1 MEGLEAIGGIAGAE
15 TQSRSVDYSNVT
27 EVPGLRTTN
36 EGIAMLR
43 SRYALAAQ
51 YSVGKRV
58 LEVGCGAGIGLNYL
72 ARRARSLVGGDYTG
86 SLLRRAQQELH
97 GRCPLIQLDA
107 HHLPFRDGSFD
118 LVILFEAIYYL
129 ADPVQFVR
137 ECRRVLDVGGILLL
151 STVNPEWVAFNPS
164 PFSKRYLSL
173 LDLGQLLKEH
183 DFDAEIY
190 GTFPVRAAGM
200 RQEWT
205 EKIRKAAVRLH
216 LIPAT
221 MKGKEF
227 LKRLFYGRLET
238 LPTDLDEDRMAPPP
252 LYSLAPGADAT
263 GYKVL
268 HGVGRL
274 KTHASTF
281 DRREDCAAKMSHCN

>member
-1 MEGLEAIGGIAGAE
+1 MEGLKAIGSMSGAE
-15 TQSRSVDYSNVT
+15 TPSRFVDYSHVT

-58 LEVGCGAGIGLNYL
+58 LEVGCGAGIGLNYM
-72 ARRARSLVGGDYTG
+72 ARHARSLVGGDYTG
-86 SLLRRAQQELH
+86 PLLRRAQQQLRC
-97 GRCPLIQLDA
+97 RCPLVQLDA
-107 HHLPFRDGSFD
+107 HHLPFRDSSFD

-137 ECRRVLDVGGILLL
+137 ECRRVLDVGGILLVC
-151 STVNPEWVAFNPS
+151 TVNPEWAAFNPS
-164 PFSKRYLSL
+164 PFSKRYLSAR
-173 LDLGQLLKEH
+173 DLGQLLKEH

-190 GTFPVRAAGM
+190 GTFPVRAASR

-205 EKIRKAAVRLH
+205 EKIRRAAVRLH

-221 MKGKEF
+221 MKGKEL
-227 LKRLFYGRLET
+227 LKRLFYGRLVT
-238 LPTDLDEDRMAPPP
+238 LPTDLDEDHIAPQP
-252 LYSLAPGADAT
+252 LCSLDPGADAT
-263 GYKVL
+263 GFKIL
-268 HGVGRL
+268 HAVGRL
-274 KTHASTF
+274 KTRVSIF
-281 DRREDCAAKMSHCN
+281 DRREGCAPKMSHCS